1 MYIFSCMKK
10 VNKEGKVYYYYY
22 KKKIGRKKKRGVKAK
37 KKKNTFGTGKDR
49 TWNYKILRFD
59 FRKQSAY
66 IGAYR
71 TIEDAYKVKAELMKQ
86 NKSVEFPVTYTVS
99 KRFNCGTT
107 ETNSIY
113 AILKKIKEEG
123 ESNKSMLRNEYGKLV
138 EHITTSNKYYIID
151 KFPCLV
157 EETFWVYGHHP
168 ITDRK
173 TYNWIYTNF
182 IDEVYDTT
190 LSLVNIHIYNNKVIF
205 RYDGDEFN
213 FVICKNISDSIRM
226 YSLLRKKYEKNKRV
240 LFTGQI
246 FGHSD
251 RGRELIKMLKEKT
264 GWSDYKIYRTTT
276 AK

>member
-1 MYIFSCMKK
+1 MKK
-10 VNKEGKVYYYYY
+10 INKEGKVYYYYY

-37 KKKNTFGTGKDR
+37 KKKGETKSSKDR
-49 TWNYKILRFD
+49 TWNYKILKFD
-59 FRKQSAY
+59 FRKQTDY
-66 IGAYR
+66 IGVYR
-71 TIEDAYKVKAELMKQ
+71 TIEDAYKEKSKLLRLNEL
-86 NKSVEFPVTYTVS
+86 VEFPVVYTVS

-107 ETNSIY
+107 ETNTIY

-138 EHITTSNKYYIID
+138 EHVTTSKKYYIID

-157 EETFWVYGHHP
+157 EETFWVYGFHP

-173 TYNWIYTNF
+173 TYGWIYTNF
-182 IDEVYDTT
+182 VDDVCNST

-213 FVICKNISDSIRM
+213 FVICKNVSDSIRM
-226 YSLLRKKYEKNKRV
+226 YNLLKKKYEKNKRV
-240 LFTGQI
+240 CFTGQI
-246 FGHSD
+246 MGHSD
-251 RGRELIKMLKEKT
+251 RGRELIHMIKEKT